1 MAIKEYI
8 LIFIYMEKVVRDGH
22 VAVIISSGYGAGW
35 STWHQGEIRETLIF
49 HPKLVEWVESEQP
62 TVVAISTI
70 LKEILGEKE
79 AEHIYLGGVEDLTIQ
94 WIPEG
99 TKFKIEEYDGSE
111 YIITEDDLDM
121 VAP

>member
-1 MAIKEYI
+1 
-8 LIFIYMEKVVRDGH
+8 MEKIIRDSH

-35 STWHQGEIRETLIF
+35 STWHGHKELIF
-49 HPKLVEWVESEQP
+49 HPKLVELIESEQP

-94 WIPEG
+94 WLPKG

-111 YIITEDDLDM
+111 YIITENDLDLI
-121 VAP
+121 A

>member
-1 MAIKEYI
+1 
-8 LIFIYMEKVVRDGH
+8 MEKVIRDGK
-22 VAVIISSGYGAGW
+22 VAVIISAGWGAGW
-35 STWHQGEIRETLIF
+35 STWHGHKELIF

-79 AEHIYLGGVEDLTIQ
+79 AEGIYLGGVMDLSIT

-111 YIITEDDLDM
+111 YIITENDLDM
-121 VAP
+121 IA